1 MNPQLYDLVNT
12 FKPDYLWTDG
22 EWEANDTYWKSTEF
36 LAWLF
41 NERYLKSTLCTLF
54 FQGICLD
61 LFSSSAPP
69 VPLCRREPL

>member
-54 FQGICLD
+54 FQGIRLD

-69 VPLCRREPL
+69 VPLYRRESL